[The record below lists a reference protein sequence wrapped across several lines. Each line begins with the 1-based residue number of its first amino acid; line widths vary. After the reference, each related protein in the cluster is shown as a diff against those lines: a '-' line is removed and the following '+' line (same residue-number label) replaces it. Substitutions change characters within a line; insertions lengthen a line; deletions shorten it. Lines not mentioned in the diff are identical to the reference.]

1 MSEAKHCYRRVL
13 LNNMLS
19 VNLIVL
25 PNLRQNLHLKVRQLR
40 LDNIISYNIL
50 AARGKEADFL
60 YDTIDTYIRDA
71 QNSNRSDLVYM
82 WNTIKQDRQRHFL

>member
-1 MSEAKHCYRRVL
+1 MSESTSK
-13 LNNMLS
+13 S
-19 VNLIVL
+19 ETT
-25 PNLRQNLHLKVRQLR
+25 R

-71 QNSNRSDLVYM
+71 QNANRSVLVYM